1 MNEYYDIV
9 VDANN
14 LMSSAKKCLQGVDW
28 KYSSQSYYLNRID
41 RVRKTQKRL
50 INMERMS
57 DGFVVFYENERG
69 KAREISSIHVNERVV
84 HRCENDFVLMPVLK
98 PRLIYDTYSSLPERG
113 TRRCLERLK
122 CQLQREFRRYGD
134 NESYIL
140 VADLHSYFKS
150 INHGQVYEQYS
161 KLFKK
166 NEPKILYLT
175 MDFIDAFGEVSL
187 GLGSQVSQGT
197 AGYYP
202 NNIDHYIKEQ
212 LKIKGYGRYN
222 DDFFLIHRD
231 KDYLVDCCLPDIRK
245 MYAELGIELNKTK
258 TRVCKIGKEFKF
270 LKAKIHISDTGK
282 VYMRPDHDCLVRE
295 RRKLK
300 RMKKK
305 LDDGE
310 IIFADVEQ
318 QHKSWKGHIEYF
330 DSYRSVRNIDKL
342 FNELFIKDWR
352 ENRNGKRNKRSKRE
366 YRSSDYKQRQHP
378 AERRY
383 GLELAAEWN

>member
-1 MNEYYDIV
+1 MLLSFTLSNTINCQGVVSNMNEYYDIV

-166 NEPKILYLT
+166 NEP
-175 MDFIDAFGEVSL
+175 
-187 GLGSQVSQGT
+187 
-197 AGYYP
+197 
-202 NNIDHYIKEQ
+202 
-212 LKIKGYGRYN
+212 
-222 DDFFLIHRD
+222 
-231 KDYLVDCCLPDIRK
+231 
-245 MYAELGIELNKTK
+245 
-258 TRVCKIGKEFKF
+258 
-270 LKAKIHISDTGK
+270 
-282 VYMRPDHDCLVRE
+282 
-295 RRKLK
+295 
-300 RMKKK
+300 
-305 LDDGE
+305 
-310 IIFADVEQ
+310 
-318 QHKSWKGHIEYF
+318 
-330 DSYRSVRNIDKL
+330 
-342 FNELFIKDWR
+342 
-352 ENRNGKRNKRSKRE
+352 
-366 YRSSDYKQRQHP
+366 
-378 AERRY
+378 
-383 GLELAAEWN
+383 